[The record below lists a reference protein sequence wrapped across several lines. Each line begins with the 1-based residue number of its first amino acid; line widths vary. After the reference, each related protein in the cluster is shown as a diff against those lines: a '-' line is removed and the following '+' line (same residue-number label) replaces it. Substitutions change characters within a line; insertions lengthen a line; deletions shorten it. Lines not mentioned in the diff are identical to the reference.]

1 MRIEVL
7 SSPAEFAAVRAQ
19 WNRLAGAVSKPS
31 PFQTNEW
38 LLARWSGLGLDG
50 HVLVGSE
57 GAEFRA
63 ALPLAVGRG
72 RPRVASFLA
81 GDYAGLDLMLHGEE
95 PDASAHA

>member
-38 LLARWSGLGLDG
+38 LLERWSGLGLDG

-63 ALPLAVGRG
+63 ALPLAVGRAG
-72 RPRVASFLA
+72 HASRASSRGITPGSTSCSTARSPTPRRRP
-81 GDYAGLDLMLHGEE
+81 
-95 PDASAHA
+95 